1 VKIEVW
7 SDVVCPWCY
16 IGKRRLQKALA
27 QFDGAGDVEVSWRS
41 FQLDPSQRRGDNQPT
56 TEMLSGKYGVPAAQ
70 AQAMQDRVTALAAE
84 EGLAYHLDRSLTANT
99 FDAHRLTHFAATR
112 DLADGIHERLFRAAL
127 VEGEAV
133 DDTETLVRIGT
144 EVGLPAD
151 EVRKVLD
158 SDAYADE
165 VRDDIREA
173 RALGANGVP
182 FFVFDRTYGISGAQP
197 LEVFV
202 ATLEKATSPRETPAA
217 G

>member
-1 VKIEVW
+1 MKIEVW

-16 IGKRRLQKALA
+16 IGKRRLQNALA
-27 QFDGAGDVEVSWRS
+27 RFDHAGDVEVTWRS
-41 FQLDPSQRRGDNQPT
+41 FQLDPSQPRGENQPT
-56 TEMLSGKYGVPAAQ
+56 TDMISGKYGVPPAQ
-70 AQAMQDRVTALAAE
+70 AKAMQDRVTGLAAE
-84 EGLAYHLDRSLTANT
+84 EGLTYHLDRSLTANT
-99 FDAHRLTHFAATR
+99 FDAHRLTHFAASR
-112 DLADGIHERLFRAAL
+112 DLADGIHERLFQAAL

-144 EVGLPAD
+144 GAGLPAD

-165 VRDDIREA
+165 VRDDIRQA

-197 LEVFV
+197 IEVFL
-202 ATLEKATSPRETPAA
+202 ATLEKAAS
-217 G
+217 

>member
-16 IGKRRLQKALA
+16 IGKRRLQNALA
-27 QFDGAGDVEVSWRS
+27 RFDRAGDVAVTWRS
-41 FQLDPSQRRGDNQPT
+41 FELDPSQRRGDNQPT
-56 TEMLSGKYGVPAAQ
+56 TDMLSRKYGVPPARAR
-70 AQAMQDRVTALAAE
+70 AMQDRVTSLAAG
-84 EGLAYHLDRSLTANT
+84 EGLTYHLDRSLTANT

-133 DDTETLVRIGT
+133 DDTGTLVRIGT

-158 SDAYADE
+158 SDAYADD
-165 VRDDIREA
+165 VRDDIRQA
-173 RALGANGVP
+173 RALGATGVP

-197 LEVFV
+197 VETFV
-202 ATLEKATSPRETPAA
+202 ATLERAA
-217 G
+217 APPVS

>member
-27 QFDGAGDVEVSWRS
+27 ESEHDGGVEVTWRS
-41 FQLDPSQRRGDNQPT
+41 FQLDPTQRRGDNRLT
-56 TEMLSGKYGVPAAQ
+56 TEMLAGKYGVPAAQ
-70 AQAMQDRVTALAAE
+70 AEAMQERVTALAAE
-84 EGLAYHLDRSLTANT
+84 EGLTYHLDKSLTANT

-127 VEGEAV
+127 TDGEAV

-144 EVGLPAD
+144 DVGLPAD

-158 SDAYADE
+158 GDAYADE

-197 LEVFV
+197 IEVFL
-202 ATLEKATSPRETPAA
+202 ATLEKAAA
-217 G
+217 